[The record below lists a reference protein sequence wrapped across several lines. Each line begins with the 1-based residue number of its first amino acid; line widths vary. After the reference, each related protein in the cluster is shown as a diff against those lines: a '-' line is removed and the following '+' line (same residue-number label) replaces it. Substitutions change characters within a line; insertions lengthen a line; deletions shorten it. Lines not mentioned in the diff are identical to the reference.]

1 MTEVRPDRPFTRK
14 ALIDGEMLVGA
25 RWWQESLRLS
35 SEPLSRRRALK
46 GLMLLLGG
54 SAAGLGLFAALSQP
68 ADDLDISMDALDL
81 QKREGW
87 NAGQPGTALRFP
99 GATLFDADG
108 GRGWIDGLATLA
120 SDLAPAQASLAPFYA
135 PTLFQALGA
144 GSNATLRSAMTPVAP
159 RAGGA
164 DVLRGKAIL
173 SLFEAV
179 KMPADTAVILDL
191 DGPIAVAVAAGMAP
205 AFEPVFIFDNWPHPL
220 GVVASH
226 LTLGSVLYHRPGFLR
241 ARRARAVPA
250 PPDFR

>member
-99 GATLFDADG
+99 GATLD
-108 GRGWIDGLATLA
+108 
-120 SDLAPAQASLAPFYA
+120 PAGPIG
-135 PTLFQALGA
+135 GA
-144 GSNATLRSAMTPVAP
+144 G
-159 RAGGA
+159 
-164 DVLRGKAIL
+164 
-173 SLFEAV
+173 
-179 KMPADTAVILDL
+179 
-191 DGPIAVAVAAGMAP
+191 AAGMAP
-205 AFEPVFIFDNWPHPL
+205 GFEPVFIFDNWPHPL

-241 ARRARAVPA
+241 ARSARAVPA
-250 PPDFR
+250 PPVFVLDRNRLAHYTDQDTQFANRYVARLPTAENLAALGI